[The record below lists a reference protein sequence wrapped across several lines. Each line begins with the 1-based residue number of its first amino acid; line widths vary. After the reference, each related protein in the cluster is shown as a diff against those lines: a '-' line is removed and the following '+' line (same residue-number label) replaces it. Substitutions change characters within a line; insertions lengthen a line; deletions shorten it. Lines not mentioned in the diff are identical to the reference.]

1 MTHNIIHLDETQS
14 TNSYLN
20 NLCLEQ
26 EVSELTTVWANF
38 QTAGRGQRGNSWES
52 EPNANLLF
60 SFVLH
65 PSFIEERQQ
74 FHISQ
79 LVALSIQ
86 EALSQYTDDIT
97 IKWPNDIYW
106 KNKKIAG
113 ILIENDLCGH
123 HISRSIAGIGLNI
136 NQQKFISDAPNP
148 VSLYQ
153 IIGQTFNRREILET
167 ILDKVAAYYDLLKQN
182 NITEIEQRYMNALFR
197 KSGYHTY
204 RDAIGIFLAEIKEI
218 EGSGKLI
225 LKDTEGNMRCYFFKV
240 VECII

>member
-20 NLCLEQ
+20 NFCLEQ

-38 QTAGRGQRGNSWES
+38 QTAGRGQRGNSLES

-65 PSFIEERQQ
+65 PSFIEARQQ

-79 LVALSIQ
+79 IVALSIQ

-153 IIGQTFNRREILET
+153 IIGQTFNRRELLDT
-167 ILDKVAAYYDLLKQN
+167 ILDKVSASYDLLTQN
-182 NITEIEQRYMNALFR
+182 NNT
-197 KSGYHTY
+197 
-204 RDAIGIFLAEIKEI
+204 
-218 EGSGKLI
+218 
-225 LKDTEGNMRCYFFKV
+225 
-240 VECII
+240 